1 MPRTDL
7 DLNRMVVYAAVVE
20 HRSFTVAADVL
31 GVTTPKVSQQIA
43 ALEADL
49 GVKLLERS
57 KRAVAPTEAGDL
69 YYEAC
74 TRILEEASAVTA
86 QLIENRERPSGR
98 LRISA
103 PTDVIA
109 DMVVPLLPTFV
120 RHHAA
125 ISLELQGMDEM
136 PDFVKDRIDLAIR
149 THYVEPSRLN
159 ALRVGDF
166 EQIVCAAPAYLA
178 RLPVPRG
185 PKQLASADW
194 VALSFL
200 KAPRDWTF
208 CSPAGEVISVRTRG
222 SISVSTCAA
231 LRACLLAGLGIS
243 VAPRYLVQ
251 ADLDRGALTQV
262 LPTYV
267 LPKGGLYIV
276 LSSNPPPK
284 VTAFVDLFQHH
295 VANGRLPL
303 VTPASARHPQLPTE
317 DAASADNN
325 MLAASVS

>member
-1 MPRTDL
+1 MPQTEL
-7 DLNRMVVYAAVVE
+7 DLNRMLVFAAVVE

-43 ALEADL
+43 ALETDL

-57 KRAVAPTEAGDL
+57 KRAVAPTEAGDT

-74 TRILEEASAVTA
+74 THILEEARSVTA

-109 DMVVPLLPTFV
+109 DMVVPFLPTFT

-159 ALRVGDF
+159 AMRVGDF
-166 EQIVCAAPAYLA
+166 EQVVCAAPSYLA
-178 RLPVPRG
+178 RLPVLRG

-208 CSPAGEVISVRTRG
+208 CSPSGEVITVRARG
-222 SISVSTCAA
+222 RISVSTAAA
-231 LRACLLAGLGIS
+231 LRACLLAGLGVS
-243 VAPRYLVQ
+243 VLPRYLVQ
-251 ADLDRGALTQV
+251 ADFDRGSLVQV
-262 LPTYV
+262 LPGFV
-267 LPKGGLYIV
+267 LPKGGVYAVI
-276 LSSNPPPK
+276 SSNPPPK
-284 VTAFVDLFQHH
+284 VTAFVELFKEHI
-295 VANGRLPL
+295 VKGRVEMVFPH
-303 VTPASARHPQLPTE
+303 SAR
-317 DAASADNN
+317 AAAGIREGN
-325 MLAASVS
+325 LAGLVAQQTASVL